1 MIDLPFCL
9 FSYFLFIGLLSFT
22 YFSVANRAIEIKNL
36 ERAEIRRKLE
46 EVSKK
51 ELVRRIRGKSSHQL
65 PLLWTNRADAES
77 SSDSHTQ
84 RTSNGT
90 PRLEDYDVQL
100 VDEREDYDR
109 HRSILAK
116 TRRRK
121 KEARQKAAGSK
132 RRLGTFNK
140 YQRGYSAAPKPEP
153 ILLTMVY
160 FGRGIQIPFD
170 TQVFDSK
177 DEITIY
183 QQHCGG
189 ENLLVYSGF
198 HDKGEKFSWYSK
210 RHKEYPFSCTIYL
223 NGTYDCRI
231 STW

>member
-1 MIDLPFCL
+1 M
-9 FSYFLFIGLLSFT
+9 
-22 YFSVANRAIEIKNL
+22 
-36 ERAEIRRKLE
+36 
-46 EVSKK
+46 
-51 ELVRRIRGKSSHQL
+51 RRIRGKSSHQL
-65 PLLWTNRADAES
+65 PLLWSSRHGGES
-77 SSDSHTQ
+77 SSHSHSQQ
-84 RTSNGT
+84 RTSRGSNS

-100 VDEREDYDR
+100 IDEQEDYDK
-109 HRSILAK
+109 HRSIINK
-116 TRRRK
+116 QKKRRNMKR
-121 KEARQKAAGSK
+121 GGSSK

-153 ILLTMVY
+153 ILVTMKY
-160 FGRGIQIPFD
+160 YGKKIEIPYD